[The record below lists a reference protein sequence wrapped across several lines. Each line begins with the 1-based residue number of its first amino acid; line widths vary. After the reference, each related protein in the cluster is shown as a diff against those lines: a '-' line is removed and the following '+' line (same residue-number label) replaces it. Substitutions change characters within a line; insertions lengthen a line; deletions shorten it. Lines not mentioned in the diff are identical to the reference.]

1 MSNILPHV
9 VPLRSFTVIL
19 PAASQIHRQDGQ
31 GARQFGTSR
40 KGEESDAKNGQGGEE
55 EGWKC
60 LAEVSKAE
68 VATSRWRVTVNRGA
82 WPGSPCKSELE
93 PWVTPQSFASKE
105 PPVFMWASRCRRAVL
120 LVDGKETLKE
130 VRFRFELLGKDSSAA
145 PDVLAVG
152 QKGTLLG
159 LQLLATHFDGKL
171 PLARL
176 EKVEEEVVL
185 AHAGPGFKVKGYHNY
200 RLNFLEKERWLDVS
214 VQKSWPSAAED
225 KLRVANNTTVMP
237 LAKAVAARQKALPE
251 GGALLLEIVCN
262 CCGAHQCVQKALK
275 TRHPGSKT
283 TPSLAFGASSG
294 ACLCMAGATGGSVLA
309 RAAFPLHRVVAPPG
323 A

>member
-152 QKGTLLG
+152 QK
-159 LQLLATHFDGKL
+159 
-171 PLARL
+171 
-176 EKVEEEVVL
+176 VEEEVVL

-251 GGALLLEIVCN
+251 GGALLLETTLL
-262 CCGAHQCVQKALK
+262 GTQDQKRLRVSHLAQAVA
-275 TRHPGSKT
+275 RAYAWQVRPVD
-283 TPSLAFGASSG
+283 PSLPVRLFH
-294 ACLCMAGATGGSVLA
+294 CTGWLRRQGPDA
-309 RAAFPLHRVVAPPG
+309 PLLQLVILPEGRPCNE
-323 A
+323 